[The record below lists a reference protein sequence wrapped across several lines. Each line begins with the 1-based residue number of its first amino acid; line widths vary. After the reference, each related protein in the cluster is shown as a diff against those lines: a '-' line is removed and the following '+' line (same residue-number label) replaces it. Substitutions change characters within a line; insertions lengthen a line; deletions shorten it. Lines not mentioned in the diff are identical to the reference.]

1 MPKVGF
7 TANNNNRLEIKG
19 CRIKEVDFIP
29 EQEMSSIE
37 NTRTILD
44 PDTGAV
50 IGIEKNIVHT
60 VTIKLIPEKADDNN
74 ADEKPSSKGIPLGK
88 QPKSGKGIREENTEG

>member
-1 MPKVGF
+1 MPFKKVDKKVKTINEPTVKVGF
-7 TANNNNRLEIKG
+7 TANNNNRLELTGCKIKYT
-19 CRIKEVDFIP
+19 EFTA

-44 PDTGAV
+44 PDTGNV
-50 IGIEKNIVHT
+50 IGIEKNIIHT

-74 ADEKPSSKGIPLGK
+74 AP
-88 QPKSGKGIREENTEG
+88 NEG